1 LLPVQ
6 SLPFVGLYFT
16 GQAVLFMRK
25 FFLFFILLS
34 NVSFSERKWDRNQLL
49 QEGLQLLD
57 SDPVKALG
65 LLERAYYVGFPEQ
78 SVLEGLRGAYHKVI
92 LTALDKKDFSGGL
105 QKAEDALLK
114 FPNAFE
120 FLKYRMIFA
129 KEQQNYNLCIFYG
142 REIEALTGKNDE
154 INYLQGFSFHRLKAY
169 RSAIEK
175 LSTISHRFPGYRNVL
190 VMLGDGHYHR
200 GDFDKAMQFL
210 KKAQEINKTSDVEQL
225 IAKIQRESAI
235 EKNYIYSAP
244 SPHFRIRT
252 TEVEMEESEEFLT
265 PLLEGAYAEFVTAFQ
280 FHPETPVTVIV
291 YGAESD
297 ANQARLGMPD
307 WAAGVYDGEL
317 RIPVTEIKEKKQK
330 LEVILRHEL
339 VHLFI
344 DSITRNAV
352 PVWFNEGCA
361 QYYEAPF
368 VFSGEGSFSNRYDAP
383 DPAGFR
389 EITTE
394 ALNKNLVLTA
404 DVLGSSFMSLPKEK
418 VMLAYA
424 QSLYSLRYFV
434 YKYGVWKLQ
443 RLLRAVYDGGLF
455 EVVFREE
462 TGRTVDEFFREWA
475 VFQKDLWKLP

>member
-1 LLPVQ
+1 MRKIFL
-6 SLPFVGLYFT
+6 SFVIFST
-16 GQAVLFMRK
+16 VLF
-25 FFLFFILLS
+25 
-34 NVSFSERKWDRNQLL
+34 SEEKWDRNQLL
-49 QEGLQLLD
+49 QEGQQLVE

-65 LLERAYYVGFPEQ
+65 LLERAYFVGFPEQ
-78 SVLEGLRGAYHKVI
+78 SVLEALRKAYHKVI
-92 LTALDKKDFSGGL
+92 LAALDKKDFAGGL
-105 QKAEDALLK
+105 KKAEEALLK

-142 REIEALTGKNDE
+142 REIEALVGKNDE
-154 INYLQGFSFHRLKAY
+154 INYLQGFSYHRLKAY
-169 RSAIEK
+169 RSSIEK
-175 LSTISHRFPGYRNVL
+175 LSTVSHRFPGYRNVL

-200 GDFDKAMQFL
+200 GDFDKALPFL
-210 KKAQEINKTSDVEQL
+210 EKAQEMEKTPDVEQL
-225 IAKIQRESAI
+225 IAKIQREKAI
-235 EKNYIYSAP
+235 EKNYISSTP

-252 TEVEMEESEEFLT
+252 TETEMAESQDFLI

-280 FHPETPVTVIV
+280 FHPETPVTVVV
-291 YGAESD
+291 YGVDRD
-297 ANQARLGMPD
+297 AVQARLGMPE

-317 RIPVTEIKEKKQK
+317 RIPMAEIKEKKQK
-330 LEVILRHEL
+330 LETILRHEL

-344 DSITRNAV
+344 DSITRNSV

-383 DPAGFR
+383 SPSGFR

-394 ALNKNLVLTA
+394 ALSKKLILTA
-404 DVLGSSFMSLPKEK
+404 DVLNSSFMSIPKEK

-424 QSLYSLRYFV
+424 QSLYSFRYFV
-434 YKYGVWKLQ
+434 YKYGGWKLQ

-462 TGRTVDEFFREWA
+462 TGSTVDEFFREWA